1 MEFCQIFMHTIIS
14 FPWQKKI
21 KVLASVKCN
30 KSNYC
35 NMSEHTY
42 IRPLCLLKYVYLFSL
57 ETADFS
63 HTQII
68 NESLMFQEFDIPSM
82 SNNFELDKSSSI
94 EFPI

>member
-1 MEFCQIFMHTIIS
+1 MFMIFLKWSNLYAHSAYLVFQEAKVYIHPTT
-14 FPWQKKI
+14 
-21 KVLASVKCN
+21 VLA
-30 KSNYC
+30 
-35 NMSEHTY
+35 E
-42 IRPLCLLKYVYLFSL
+42 VYLFSL

>member
-1 MEFCQIFMHTIIS
+1 MFAE
-14 FPWQKKI
+14 
-21 KVLASVKCN
+21 
-30 KSNYC
+30 
-35 NMSEHTY
+35 
-42 IRPLCLLKYVYLFSL
+42 VYLFSL

-63 HTQII
+63 HTEII

>member
-1 MEFCQIFMHTIIS
+1 MHTIIS

-35 NMSEHTY
+35 NISEYVY
-42 IRPLCLLKYVYLFSL
+42 IHPTTVLAEVYLFSL

>member
-1 MEFCQIFMHTIIS
+1 M
-14 FPWQKKI
+14 
-21 KVLASVKCN
+21 KCN

-35 NMSEHTY
+35 NISEYVY
-42 IRPLCLLKYVYLFSL
+42 IHPTTVLAEVYLFSL